1 MPLLMPVIGA
11 GLRGLAELSRFRLV
25 AVVVLSVIGAGVGR
39 VTRQSMGVRALALV
53 FGPVHCLTARQIQAL
68 LPQRT

>member
-1 MPLLMPVIGA
+1 MPLPVIGA

-53 FGPVHCLTARQIQAL
+53 FGPVHCLSAGQIQAL
-68 LPQRT
+68 PSQTT

>member
-1 MPLLMPVIGA
+1 MPLLMPLIGA

-39 VTRQSMGVRALALV
+39 VTRQSMGVGALAPA

-68 LPQRT
+68 LPQTT

>member
-1 MPLLMPVIGA
+1 MPLLLPVIGA

-25 AVVVLSVIGAGVGR
+25 AVVILSVIGAGVGR
-39 VTRQSMGVRALALV
+39 VTPQSMGVRELA
-53 FGPVHCLTARQIQAL
+53 FGLVHCLTAGQIQAL

>member
-1 MPLLMPVIGA
+1 MPLLAIGA

-25 AVVVLSVIGAGVGR
+25 AVVLLSVIGAGVGR
-39 VTRQSMGVRALALV
+39 VTGQSMGVRALALV

-68 LPQRT
+68 LLQRT